1 MSIHTLKEKQRAM
14 RDEYLAIKVLADTPA
29 NQKRI
34 RDLEKRGRRLKITI
48 EKLEGKRQTRLV

>member
-34 RDLEKRGRRLKITI
+34 KSLEKRGRRMKEAIDA
-48 EKLEGKRQTRLV
+48 LEGKKLLH